1 MTDFAASRAA
11 FFSIHRSYLLGI
23 EAGLPSAPI
32 GDQLMAAAR
41 IYADSIEALEVDS
54 LQKCELL
61 SEMHDAFCEI
71 P

>member
-1 MTDFAASRAA
+1 MSDFASARAA
-11 FFSIHRSYLLGI
+11 FFSIHRSYLLAI

-41 IYADSIEALEVDS
+41 FYADSIESLDVDS

-61 SEMHDAFCEI
+61 SEMHDAFLEI